1 MKTIFLIDSCSDLP
15 LSFIEENSDCL
26 DIIGMPV
33 EIDGKDYIDDFGKTL
48 THEEFYKFIR
58 KGIMPTTSQINSHR
72 FLEKFKKH
80 SDDGNSIIYIGFTS
94 GMSGTYNSAMV
105 AKEMLLEENPNA
117 DITLVDTRCASVG
130 EGLLILYAVEMLKNG
145 SSKDEILNW
154 IEGNKLKSNHWFAV
168 DDLTFLKKGGR
179 ISATS
184 AAVGTL
190 LKVKPILTV
199 DNEGKLKSYTN
210 VRGRKKSLN
219 FLIEKSKE
227 HIIDSENSIII
238 IGHGDCIKE
247 AKKLEKEVQ
256 NELNPRKIIIT
267 QLSSTIASHVGP
279 DMISLAFIGEARE
292 NI

>member
-1 MKTIFLIDSCSDLP
+1 MKTIFLVDSCSDLP

-80 SDDGNSIIYIGFTS
+80 SDDGNSVIYIGFTS
-94 GMSGTYNSAMV
+94 GLSGTYNSAVV
-105 AKEMLLEENPNA
+105 AKEMLLEEAPNA
-117 DITLVDTRCASVG
+117 DITLIDTKCASVG

-145 SSKDEILNW
+145 SSKDEIVNW
-154 IEGNKLKSNHWFAV
+154 IEANKLKSNHWFAV
-168 DDLTFLKKGGR
+168 DGLTFLKKGGR

-210 VRGRKKSLN
+210 IRGRKKSLN

-227 HIIDSENSIII
+227 HIIDSKNSIII

-247 AKKLEKEVQ
+247 AKKIEKEVQ
-256 NELNPRKIIIT
+256 NELNPREIIIT

-279 DMISLAFIGEARE
+279 DMISIAFIGNIRE

>member
-1 MKTIFLIDSCSDLP
+1 MKTIFLVDSCSDLP
-15 LSFIEENSDCL
+15 LSFIDENNDCI
-26 DIIGMPV
+26 DILGMPV

-80 SDDGNSIIYIGFTS
+80 SDNGNSIIYIGFTS
-94 GMSGTYNSAMV
+94 GLSGTYNSAVV
-105 AKEMLLEENPNA
+105 AKEMLLEESPDA
-117 DITLVDTRCASVG
+117 DITLIDTKCASVG

-145 SSKDEILNW
+145 SSKDEIVNW
-154 IEGNKLKSNHWFAV
+154 IEENKLKSNHWFAV

-219 FLIEKSKE
+219 FLIDKLKE
-227 HIIDSENSIII
+227 HILDSENSIII

-247 AKKLEKEVQ
+247 AKKIEKEVQ
-256 NELNPRKIIIT
+256 SELNPRKIIVT

-279 DMISLAFIGEARE
+279 DMISIAFIGEARE